1 MCAGTP
7 LLVIDDM
14 NAKYKDLN
22 EHSCLD
28 AATLSKLAVFSISP
42 KCVLDAVDLQAQLH
56 SR

>member
-1 MCAGTP
+1 
-7 LLVIDDM
+7 M